1 MVMSI
6 ILKVPHLLIRKRG
19 IDGGFFVFGD
29 VSCKVVGVHRLKF
42 CLFDFHK
49 YVVSIMLPGL
59 AHSDHSNQGDSG
71 SSLLSRN

>member
-6 ILKVPHLLIRKRG
+6 MSKVRHLLIRNRG

-49 YVVSIMLPGL
+49 YVESILLPVF
-59 AHSDHSNQGDSG
+59 AHSDHSN
-71 SSLLSRN
+71 